1 MAIIEITL
9 GLLLAVAVVAAIG
22 KWVPLP
28 LPLLLVGGGILLSYV
43 PEFRDLSIEP
53 EVFFLLFI
61 PPLLFADGWLIPK
74 RDFIRVLRPVL
85 LLAFGLVFLTVL
97 AIGYLMHWLI
107 PALPLAAAFALAA
120 VVSPTDAVSVNAITS
135 RLKVPA
141 RVTTILN
148 GESLINDASGLV
160 AFKFAVVAAV
170 TGAFR
175 WRDGVFQFFVLSGGG
190 LALGLAVAWVIGK
203 IRVGLKR
210 FCVDDPT
217 IQTVLSVLT
226 PYAAYLAAEAA
237 GAGSILAI
245 VAAGLYAG
253 VHDARHLD
261 APTRAH
267 SWEVWTMLL
276 FAFNG
281 LVFVL
286 LGVQLHS
293 LVAALDRASVPV
305 VLGYAAVLAAALIAL
320 RIGWVFPAAYL
331 PSLLSK
337 TVRAREGVPGRG
349 PVFLTAWAGIRG
361 SVTLA
366 AALSIPYT
374 TASGAPFPGR
384 DLIILLAASAI
395 VITLVLN
402 GLTLQPLI
410 RLLKIRGDGIAE
422 REERAAR
429 IATAQAAIDALQQR
443 IPKLAAPHEAAFA
456 QSLLAQYERRLQRH
470 SANAE
475 RRGQLEALHESQRQI
490 WLAAVRAE
498 REELMQMREQNV
510 INDEVM
516 RLLTGDID
524 TEEALIVGAA
534 RRGH

>member
-1 MAIIEITL
+1 MAVIEITL
-9 GLLLAVAVVAAIG
+9 GVLLAVAAVAAIG

-28 LPLLLVGGGILLSYV
+28 LPLLLVAGGIALSYG
-43 PEFRDLSIEP
+43 PGFREVSIEP

-61 PPLLFADGWLIPK
+61 PPLLFADGWMIPK
-74 RDFIRVLRPVL
+74 RDLIRVLRPVL
-85 LLAFGLVFLTVL
+85 LLAFGLVFLTVF
-97 AIGYLMHWLI
+97 AIGYQMHWLI
-107 PALPLAAAFALAA
+107 LALPLAAAFALAA
-120 VVSPTDAVSVNAITS
+120 VVSPTDAVAVNAITS
-135 RLKVPA
+135 RLKVPV

-160 AFKFAVVAAV
+160 AFKFAVAAAV

-175 WRDGVFQFFVLSGGG
+175 WSDGIFQFFVLSGGG
-190 LALGLAVAWVIGK
+190 LVLGLAVAWAIGH
-203 IRVGLKR
+203 IRLALKR
-210 FCVDDPT
+210 YCVEDPT

-226 PYAAYLAAEAA
+226 PYAAYLAAETA
-237 GAGSILAI
+237 GVGSILAI

-253 VHDARHLD
+253 AHDARHLD
-261 APTRAH
+261 PPTRAH
-267 SWEVWTMLL
+267 AWEVWKMLL

-281 LVFVL
+281 VVFVL

-293 LVAALDRASVPV
+293 LVGGLTRASVLE
-305 VLGYAAVLAAALIAL
+305 VLGYALVLSAALIIL
-320 RIGWVFPAAYL
+320 RIIWVFPAAYL
-331 PSLLSK
+331 PSILSK
-337 TVRAREGVPGRG
+337 TIRAREGVPGRG
-349 PVFLTAWAGIRG
+349 PVFVTAWAGIRG

-395 VITLVLN
+395 VITLLLN
-402 GLTLQPLI
+402 SLTLQPLI

-422 REERAAR
+422 HEERAAR
-429 IATAQAAIDALQQR
+429 IATAQAAIDTLQQQ
-443 IPKLAAPHEAAFA
+443 IPKLAAPQEAKFA
-456 QSLLAQYERRLQRH
+456 ESLLGQYQRRLQRH

-475 RRGQLEALHESQRQI
+475 RREQLEALHDSQRKI
-490 WLAAVRAE
+490 WLAAVHAE

-516 RLLTGDID
+516 RILEGDID
-524 TEEALIVGAA
+524 IEEALITGAS
-534 RRGH
+534 RHGH